1 MNSTLPIACSL
12 TDSEFRE
19 RRNTVLREVKQMMLE
34 AKEIADGYV
43 YRFLSDDDSLAQIVN
58 LVVNLVRLERKC
70 CQFLQFRITVEAG
83 EGDAWLELTGA
94 EGTKQFLASLFD

>member
-19 RRNTVLREVKQMMLE
+19 RRNTVLREAGQKMLE
-34 AKEIADGYV
+34 VREIEDGYI
-43 YRFLSDDDSLAQIVN
+43 YRFPSDDDSLAQIID
-58 LVVNLVRLERKC
+58 LVCLERKC
-70 CQFLQFRITVEAG
+70 CQFLQFRVTVEAG
-83 EGDAWLELTGA
+83 EGDAKLELTGP

>member
-1 MNSTLPIACSL
+1 MNATLPIACSL

-19 RRNTVLREVKQMMLE
+19 RRKTVLREARQKMLE
-34 AKEIADGYV
+34 VKEIADGYV
-43 YRFLSDDDSLAQIVN
+43 YRFPSDDESLAQII
-58 LVVNLVRLERKC
+58 NLVRLERKC

-94 EGTKQFLASLFD
+94 EGTKQFLTSLFD

>member
-12 TDSEFRE
+12 TNSDFRE
-19 RRNTVLREVKQMMLE
+19 RRNTVLREARQKMLE
-34 AKEIADGYV
+34 VKEIEDGYV
-43 YRFLSDDDSLAQIVN
+43 YRFPSDDDSLVQI
-58 LVVNLVRLERKC
+58 VNLVRLERKC

-94 EGTKQFLASLFD
+94 EGTKQFLSSLFD